1 MGGVPGSSKHQ
12 PHPAAEIL
20 RRHQWMNDW
29 HLSSADI
36 SFNQAHAHL
45 KHSVHAMESEEL
57 KAHLKTTGILFKGVK
72 SEISKITEKVD
83 GIKNHVDSSIGRLIT
98 KTQAAT
104 ILNNQKDLQKS
115 QQLLQD
121 KMEAMEAKFDLLL
134 STLLNT
140 DAKKGEKALV
150 TKCGPELKS
159 TPDDR
164 EGGQGGGSGK
174 NKEGAAVT
182 TLAVQQGSLAAGSSR
197 EAGGS
202 SSGQGQRQH
211 HILMDST
218 LMLDPDTISKRF
230 TQEIEIGGRTER
242 VFYRDPRLQEADEEL
257 ARKLNQEL
265 NPDYNFEESLE
276 EQRRVEKKKI
286 PKAPRGRGRGRG
298 RGRTQST
305 SARPIEKGIMI
316 REPTEQSRSS
326 ISSQPSESTDRK
338 GKGIL
343 IEEPKKKSKKLSS
356 STQVPESVQST
367 PAEQEEKISDE
378 VVESTPQ
385 INPESSTLQSTANPE
400 GSNPDEDST
409 RNPDGTAN
417 PDGDSTA
424 NPDGDSTANPDGN
437 SSANPD
443 GHEDADPDPEDQGVT
458 DTHISKED
466 EVQNQQDNIAAE
478 EEDSEGVNP
487 GQADKEEKVS
497 WLKVY
502 VYQNKTISRE
512 RVRTAVNEAL
522 RRYIYNIKKFK
533 GRWRKPLPTDKH
545 ADRRRHSPPRPRRES
560 KFTPDFKMMVKFIPE
575 SGQVQVLQEQ
585 RQYKYSWA
593 EMADRILA
601 VQDDFKTFGLG
612 HPEFQK
618 NSRLTQLKDP
628 APLLRRID
636 ETLSQEHLDRL
647 ISVNLIM
654 DQVDGRTDKEKI
666 IYFLEDGQNYKIN
679 EIELMQ
685 KNWKELEHV
694 MFMFREK
701 NSVCKRWRRRMEA
714 TAALQK
720 KCIQVNREF
729 KPKYLNADGVEV
741 EMKKGDAK
749 LESFLGK
756 TMLSFNPESIKG
768 YAIDIGSGMHRS
780 KIKDL
785 RAAIYQLE
793 ANTDELGRIKEE
805 MEKHL
810 EAAEEKLVDE
820 FLDMNPMFRRVEEAD
835 NL

>member
-1 MGGVPGSSKHQ
+1 M
-12 PHPAAEIL
+12 
-20 RRHQWMNDW
+20 
-29 HLSSADI
+29 
-36 SFNQAHAHL
+36 
-45 KHSVHAMESEEL
+45 
-57 KAHLKTTGILFKGVK
+57 
-72 SEISKITEKVD
+72 
-83 GIKNHVDSSIGRLIT
+83 
-98 KTQAAT
+98 
-104 ILNNQKDLQKS
+104 
-115 QQLLQD
+115 
-121 KMEAMEAKFDLLL
+121 
-134 STLLNT
+134 
-140 DAKKGEKALV
+140 
-150 TKCGPELKS
+150 
-159 TPDDR
+159 
-164 EGGQGGGSGK
+164 
-174 NKEGAAVT
+174 
-182 TLAVQQGSLAAGSSR
+182 
-197 EAGGS
+197 
-202 SSGQGQRQH
+202 
-211 HILMDST
+211 
-218 LMLDPDTISKRF
+218 
-230 TQEIEIGGRTER
+230 
-242 VFYRDPRLQEADEEL
+242 
-257 ARKLNQEL
+257 
-265 NPDYNFEESLE
+265 
-276 EQRRVEKKKI
+276 
-286 PKAPRGRGRGRG
+286 
-298 RGRTQST
+298 
-305 SARPIEKGIMI
+305 
-316 REPTEQSRSS
+316 
-326 ISSQPSESTDRK
+326 
-338 GKGIL
+338 
-343 IEEPKKKSKKLSS
+343 
-356 STQVPESVQST
+356 QST

-400 GSNPDEDST
+400 GSNPDDDST

-424 NPDGDSTANPDGN
+424 NPDGPNPDGN

-443 GHEDADPDPEDQGVT
+443 GHENADPDPEDQGVINT
-458 DTHISKED
+458 YGSKED
-466 EVQNQQDNIAAE
+466 EVQDQQNITAVE
-478 EEDSEGVNP
+478 EEDSEGVNL
-487 GQADKEEKVS
+487 GQADEEKKAS
-497 WLKVY
+497 WLKIY
-502 VYQNKTISRE
+502 VYQNEIISRE
-512 RVRTAVNEAL
+512 KIRTAVNEAL

-533 GRWRKPLPTDKH
+533 GRWRKPIPTDKH
-545 ADRRRHSPPRPRRES
+545 ADRRRHSPSRHRRES
-560 KFTPDFKMMVKFIPE
+560 KFTPDFKMLVKFIPE
-575 SGQVQVLQEQ
+575 SGQVQGLQEQ

-654 DQVDGRTDKEKI
+654 DQMDGRTDKEKM

-835 NL
+835 NLEEEGRW